1 MLHYYNFIL
10 APSRLKTGKN
20 QKYILI
26 VGTPGHISA
35 TIKQSIKKTM
45 VSTLPNS
52 DIVEFQLG
60 WKKNVVQ

>member
-1 MLHYYNFIL
+1 MFFNPNPTLFLQSHMLMLHYYNFIL

-35 TIKQSIKKTM
+35 TIKQSIKKKW
-45 VSTLPNS
+45 PP
-52 DIVEFQLG
+52 Q
-60 WKKNVVQ
+60 